1 MHRATAS
8 HMEGRMAIAAVATK
22 TGGLVLPSLLLAGLL
37 TLVGLQTEAIH
48 LPAFRMAPAAAG
60 PQTVLIPSHPFAYRA
75 GGDFIRGTASIDGP
89 LVEVDEPAPLE
100 IMKYQVSA
108 ADYAQ
113 CVADGAC
120 ERADPR
126 RHGAGHL
133 PVTGV
138 SFNDATDYADWLSR
152 RTGETWRL
160 PTIEEWAFAAGSKAV
175 DHALGI
181 DANAA
186 DPAQRWLFAYE
197 RESALSTDGPANPEP
212 LGSFGVN
219 EFGVADLSAVVWEW
233 TATCASRTTLDAAGE
248 TLSHIEAC
256 GVRYLEGRH
265 RTPMSAFV
273 RDALGGG
280 CSVGVPPDN
289 IGFRLVRDPSGLAF
303 VGGAFA
309 RFVGAG

>member
-1 MHRATAS
+1 MAYAATAT
-8 HMEGRMAIAAVATK
+8 RPRDLA
-22 TGGLVLPSLLLAGLL
+22 LPSLLLAGLL
-37 TLVGLQTEAIH
+37 IFIGFQTEAIR
-48 LPAFRMAPAAAG
+48 LPGLNFGATMAG
-60 PQTVLIPSHPFAYRA
+60 PGTVVIVPRPFAYRA
-75 GGDFIRGTASIDGP
+75 SGDFVRGTASVDGP
-89 LVEVDEPAPLE
+89 LIEIEQPAPLE

-113 CVADGAC
+113 CVADNAC
-120 ERADPR
+120 KRADPR
-126 RHGAGHL
+126 RHAAGNL

-138 SFNDATDYADWLSR
+138 SFDDATDYAQWLSR
-152 RTGETWRL
+152 RTGQTWRL
-160 PTIEEWAFAAGSKAV
+160 PTIEEWAFAAGGKAV

-181 DANAA
+181 DTNAA
-186 DPAQRWLFAYE
+186 DPAERWLYAYE
-197 RESALSTDGPANPEP
+197 RESALSTDGPATPQE

-233 TATCASRTTLDAAGE
+233 TSTCGSRTTVAATGQA
-248 TLSHIEAC
+248 LSHVENC

-289 IGFRLVRDPSGLAF
+289 LGFRLVKEPNWLDQARALMTWR
-303 VGGAFA
+303 VG
-309 RFVGAG
+309 